1 MTVNYLLLAWAALII
16 NGPTLGG
23 PGLGGPA
30 DQSNALVSHPSGS
43 GIVSVISPET
53 QQAGQTVVAFLHWY
67 KTHMQAV
74 NRFPLVNQQAG
85 KPYSVNFKNGE
96 QYLACLKSSHLLTDA
111 YLSQWRTYFNER
123 NTGFRLSPQD
133 EGPPAGFE
141 YDLVMLTQDVDKQLA
156 SLKSVKISKVA
167 VVKNRA
173 TVVLTLLD
181 AYEFRLIRQNN
192 HWLIN
197 EILNLSQE

>member
-1 MTVNYLLLAWAALII
+1 MTFVHLLVSWATLLADA
-16 NGPTLGG
+16 PTLGG
-23 PGLGGPA
+23 PT
-30 DQSNALVSHPSGS
+30 DQPKVLFSHPSGS
-43 GIVSVISPET
+43 GIVSVIPPET
-53 QQAGQTVVAFLHWY
+53 QQAGQTAVAFLHWY

-96 QYLACLKSSHLLTDA
+96 QYLAYLKSSHLLTDT
-111 YLSQWRTYFNER
+111 YLNQWRTYFKER
-123 NTGFRLSPQD
+123 DAGFRLSPQE
-133 EGPPAGFE
+133 EGPPTGFE
-141 YDLVMLTQDVDKQLA
+141 YDLVMLTQDVDQQLA
-156 SLKSVKISKVA
+156 SLKSVKISKVT

-181 AYEFRLIRQNN
+181 AYEFRLVRQNN
-192 HWLIN
+192 RWVIN

>member
-1 MTVNYLLLAWAALII
+1 M
-16 NGPTLGG
+16 
-23 PGLGGPA
+23 
-30 DQSNALVSHPSGS
+30 GS

-53 QQAGQTVVAFLHWY
+53 QQAGQTAVAFLHWY

-74 NRFPLVNQQAG
+74 NRLPLVNQQAG

-96 QYLACLKSSHLLTDA
+96 QYLAYLKSSHLLTDT
-111 YLSQWRTYFNER
+111 YLNQWRTYFKER
-123 NTGFRLSPQD
+123 DAGFRLSPQE
-133 EGPPAGFE
+133 EGPPTGFE
-141 YDLVMLTQDVDKQLA
+141 YDLVMLTQDVDQQLA
-156 SLKSVKISKVA
+156 SLKSVKISKVT

-181 AYEFRLIRQNN
+181 TYEFRLIRQNN
-192 HWLIN
+192 RWLIN